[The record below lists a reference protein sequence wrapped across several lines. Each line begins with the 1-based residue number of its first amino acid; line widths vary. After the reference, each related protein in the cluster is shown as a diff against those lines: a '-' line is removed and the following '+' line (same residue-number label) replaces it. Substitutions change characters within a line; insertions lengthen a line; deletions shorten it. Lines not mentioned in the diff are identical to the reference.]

1 LSKQNNPGLEPAGT
15 NGLGKLLR
23 GLCSQC
29 RPGVT
34 AFRLHQQEA
43 SRRTTTYRRTNV
55 VPVRPRNYGS
65 IFPRAVRPGIAQ
77 FDRTVFS
84 CRSMLLF
91 VVRPVVSVS
100 YTNSHDPSRE
110 RVHCSS
116 TYLANIDRQCPLAFT
131 AILSFQLCLTLKEG
145 TNGYTSPVP
154 LTLVVH
160 SLANRSSVIL
170 DPPCNSWRST
180 RWPNPQVLS
189 PHTTR
194 LVHERDSRSYSSSK
208 CNK

>member
-1 LSKQNNPGLEPAGT
+1 MSKENSPGLEPAGT
-15 NGLGKLLR
+15 KGLGKLLR

-34 AFRLHQQEA
+34 ASGLHQQEA
-43 SRRTTTYRRTNV
+43 SRRTTAYHRTNV
-55 VPVRPRNYGS
+55 VSVRPQNVDL
-65 IFPRAVRPGIAQ
+65 IFPRAVRPGSVHLSFSLIQQ
-77 FDRTVFS
+77 FSIVDRCSCLSSGLPYLFPILYQFS
-84 CRSMLLF
+84 
-91 VVRPVVSVS
+91 RPR
-100 YTNSHDPSRE
+100 SRE

-116 TYLANIDRQCPLAFT
+116 TYLANIDRHCPLAFT

-194 LVHERDSRSYSSSK
+194 LVHERD
-208 CNK
+208 